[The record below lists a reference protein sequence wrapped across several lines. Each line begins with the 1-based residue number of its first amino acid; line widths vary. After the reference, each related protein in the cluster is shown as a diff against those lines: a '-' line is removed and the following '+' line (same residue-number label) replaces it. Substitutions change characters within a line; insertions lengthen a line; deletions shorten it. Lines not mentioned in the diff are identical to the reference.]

1 MTGTNS
7 NKIYIPSHQSL
18 TEFVDTNFS
27 TDAVVSNL
35 TSNNNLT
42 SASLAT
48 AITTIFT
55 DYKISGSFADD
66 TAAAVAGIPVGG
78 VYHTAGEIRVRLS

>member
-7 NKIYIPSHQSL
+7 NKILIPAHQTL
-18 TEFVDTNFS
+18 TQFVDETFS

-35 TSNNNLT
+35 TATNNLT
-42 SASLAT
+42 SSSLSN
-48 AITTIFT
+48 AIKNVFT

-66 TAAAVAGIPVGG
+66 AAAAVAGIPVGG
-78 VYHTAGEIRVRLS
+78 VYHTAGAIKVRLS

>member
-1 MTGTNS
+1 MAGTNS

-42 SASLAT
+42 SSSLAT
-48 AITTIFT
+48 SITNVFK
-55 DYKISGSFADD
+55 DYKISGSFANDA
-66 TAAAVAGIPVGG
+66 AAAVAGIPVGG
-78 VYHTAGEIRVRLS
+78 VYHTAGAIKVRLS